1 MNKRIAFVCAQNG
14 KRMLSALFGNAV
26 CIWRKY
32 FQAMY
37 HSSLLLNGL
46 QVLVVDNDPDS
57 RDLLTTL
64 FEMYGIETLTATTAA
79 EALEILKQ
87 VKPDLLIGEIGLP
100 KEDGYSLMRKV
111 KALEKARQIQIPAI
125 ALTVY
130 ARKEDCVQ
138 ALSVGYAKH
147 LSKPFDINELISM
160 VASLTGQVQLIP
172 AT

>member
-1 MNKRIAFVCAQNG
+1 
-14 KRMLSALFGNAV
+14 
-26 CIWRKY
+26 
-32 FQAMY
+32 MY
-37 HSSLLLNGL
+37 YSSLPLNSL
-46 QVLVVDNDPDS
+46 QVLIVDRNPDS
-57 RDLLTTL
+57 RNLLQAL
-64 FEMYGIETLTATTAA
+64 FETYGTLTLTVTTAD

-87 VKPDLLIGEIGLP
+87 VKPDLLISEIGVP
-100 KEDGYSLMRKV
+100 EEDGYSLMRKV
-111 KALEKARQIQIPAI
+111 KALEKTRQIQIRAI
-125 ALTVY
+125 TLTVY

>member
-14 KRMLSALFGNAV
+14 KRILPAFFSNAL

-32 FQAMY
+32 FQVCHY
-37 HSSLLLNGL
+37 SSLLNGL